1 MKRRAVTLGLAGVA
15 VLALGACGES
25 GETAGDASA
34 ACPDDPVAVV
44 VSVSQWGDIVRELAG
59 DCAEVTTIV
68 SGASVDPHD
77 FEPSPA
83 DLAAFDDAQLV
94 VLNGLDYDPWA
105 SDALA
110 ASSSSPHAIDA
121 GDIAGLVRGD
131 NPHLWYDPD
140 AVLTVAD
147 AVTDELS
154 SLSPR
159 ARAYFDER
167 HAAWTASMTA
177 YLDEVSRLAGEIDGR
192 VTYAATEPVFE
203 YMADALTLVDRTPA
217 GYVRASAN
225 ETDPAPGDLHALE
238 EVLEDGTDLLVVNPQ
253 TEGAIPAQIRAAGEK
268 AGVPIVEITE
278 SSPSSSSFVSWQLD
292 QLGALAAI
300 VEGK

>member
-1 MKRRAVTLGLAGVA
+1 
-15 VLALGACGES
+15 
-25 GETAGDASA
+25 
-34 ACPDDPVAVV
+34 
-44 VSVSQWGDIVRELAG
+44 
-59 DCAEVTTIV
+59 
-68 SGASVDPHD
+68 
-77 FEPSPA
+77 
-83 DLAAFDDAQLV
+83 
-94 VLNGLDYDPWA
+94 
-105 SDALA
+105 
-110 ASSSSPHAIDA
+110 
-121 GDIAGLVRGD
+121 
-131 NPHLWYDPD
+131 
-140 AVLTVAD
+140 
-147 AVTDELS
+147 
-154 SLSPR
+154 
-159 ARAYFDER
+159 
-167 HAAWTASMTA
+167 MTA

-203 YMADALTLVDRTPA
+203 YMAAALTLVDRTPA
-217 GYVRASAN
+217 GYVRSAGN